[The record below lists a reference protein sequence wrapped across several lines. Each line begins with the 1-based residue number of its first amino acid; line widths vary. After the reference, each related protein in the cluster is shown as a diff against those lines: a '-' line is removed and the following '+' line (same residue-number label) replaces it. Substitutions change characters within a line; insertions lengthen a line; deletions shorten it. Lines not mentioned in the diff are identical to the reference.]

1 MCPFMACFMA
11 HNQYH
16 KMCHKRSYNTVHTI
30 ILKLWSIICAR
41 LGPIKG
47 AHLWSIFIFIICV
60 AHLWPMIGSIISTI
74 KGPVLSTLM
83 WPLICAHLG
92 PIKGTIIFFYN
103 IKNIRVID
111 IIINHSKHN
120 SQNKAL
126 TKKHPRI
133 IELPVKLYNIIKLD
147 KSVIF

>member
-1 MCPFMACFMA
+1 
-11 HNQYH
+11 
-16 KMCHKRSYNTVHTI
+16 MCHKRSYNTVHTI

-47 AHLWSIFIFIICV
+47 THLWSIFIFIICV
-60 AHLWPMIGSIISTI
+60 AYLWPMIGSIISTI
-74 KGPVLSTLM
+74 KGPVLSTLL
-83 WPLICAHLG
+83 WSILGTIKQTLICAHLG
-92 PIKGTIIFFYN
+92 PIKGTIFFFYN

-111 IIINHSKHN
+111 ININHSNHN

>member
-1 MCPFMACFMA
+1 M
-11 HNQYH
+11 
-16 KMCHKRSYNTVHTI
+16 
-30 ILKLWSIICAR
+30 WSI
-41 LGPIKG
+41 LGAIKQ
-47 AHLWSIFIFIICV
+47 
-60 AHLWPMIGSIISTI
+60 T
-74 KGPVLSTLM
+74 
-83 WPLICAHLG
+83 LICAHLG
-92 PIKGTIIFFYN
+92 PIKGTIKQTLICAHLGSIKGTIIFFYN

>member
-1 MCPFMACFMA
+1 MVHNMCPIRAYKRYPFMVHIYFYYMCGPFMAYDRVYNEYHKMSCVKYPNLVYIRYHKTDPNMCPFRA
-11 HNQYH
+11 Y
-16 KMCHKRSYNTVHTI
+16 KRYYN
-30 ILKLWSIICAR
+30 
-41 LGPIKG
+41 
-47 AHLWSIFIFIICV
+47 
-60 AHLWPMIGSIISTI
+60 
-74 KGPVLSTLM
+74 
-83 WPLICAHLG
+83 
-92 PIKGTIIFFYN
+92 FFYN